1 MGKGPGESSSNKI
14 ININYDKQ
22 KVTPLQAKF
31 ERCLP
36 KGQAWRVFLL
46 PPPPPL
52 LFPLFYAE
60 KGNVLTQAF

>member
-31 ERCLP
+31 
-36 KGQAWRVFLL
+36 
-46 PPPPPL
+46 
-52 LFPLFYAE
+52 
-60 KGNVLTQAF
+60 

>member
-31 ERCLP
+31 ESCLP
-36 KGQAWRVFLL
+36 KGQAWRVFFL
-46 PPPPPL
+46 PSPTPPSFL
-52 LFPLFYAE
+52 LFFTRKKE
-60 KGNVLTQAF
+60 TS